1 MDYYALNAKQRM
13 TQNSSFLRSL
23 VKSAEWP
30 GSHAG
35 LSGELTAYALAFCG
49 FTRER
54 VHLKSFKCC

>member
-1 MDYYALNAKQRM
+1 M
-13 TQNSSFLRSL
+13 TQNSSILRSL

-30 GSHAG
+30 DSHAG
-35 LSGELTAYALAFCG
+35 LSSELTAYALAFCG